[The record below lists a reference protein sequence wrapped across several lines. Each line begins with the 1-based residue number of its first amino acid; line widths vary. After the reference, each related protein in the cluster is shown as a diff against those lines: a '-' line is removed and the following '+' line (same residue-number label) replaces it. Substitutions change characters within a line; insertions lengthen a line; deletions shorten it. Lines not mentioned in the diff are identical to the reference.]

1 MGKKNSRTSHFD
13 QLSQN
18 SDAVLVTGGSGFI
31 GRAFVKKLAES
42 DRTVVSMYRHR
53 LPEPMPNVYPVCSDL
68 ESVDLLKAP
77 LRGVETVVYLAW
89 ENSTLPD
96 SIERDK
102 YIQCLN
108 VKRLGN
114 IIEAMEAVGT
124 KRMIFISAN
133 GASRLAECDFLKEK
147 YFAEFKLVN
156 SSVPEKIIVRPTIV
170 SSGSK
175 EHDKFIESI
184 VNITKFPGIY
194 PVPRVGENIAPIHLH
209 DFCKILIHLLKVPM
223 EDSLGITEL
232 VGEEG
237 YSVEEVFR
245 LVSEKY
251 TKGTKLQI
259 KGKIGNSLVPLFEG
273 KDSKFV
279 LGHPR
284 IRHYLTLG
292 HQLSE
297 SVAHSNPMLHALPK
311 RKRTFKDSLR

>member
-1 MGKKNSRTSHFD
+1 MGKKNRRTNHFD
-13 QLSQN
+13 QLSTS

-89 ENSTLPD
+89 ENSTLANSSEACSSD
-96 SIERDK
+96 
-102 YIQCLN
+102 QCQN

-114 IIEAMEAVGT
+114 LIEAMEAVGT
-124 KRMIFISAN
+124 KRMIFVSAN
-133 GASRLAECDFLKEK
+133 GASRLATSDFLREK
-147 YFAEFKLVN
+147 YQAEFKIVN
-156 SSVPEKIIVRPTIV
+156 SSIPQKIVVRPTIV
-170 SSGSK
+170 SSGSN

-194 PVPRVGENIAPIHLH
+194 PVPRLRENIAPINLY
-209 DFCKILIHLLKVPM
+209 DFCKTLMHLLTAPM
-223 EDSLGITEL
+223 QDSLSITEL

-237 YSVEEVFR
+237 YSIEEVFR

-251 TKGTKLQI
+251 TRGTKLQI
-259 KGKIGNSLVPLFEG
+259 KGKIGNSLVPIFEG

-284 IRHYLTLG
+284 IKHYLTLG
-292 HQLSE
+292 HQITE
-297 SVAHSNPMLHALPK
+297 SVAHSNPVMNALPK
-311 RKRTFKDSLR
+311 RKRTFKESLR